1 MPAFGSKAS
10 AISQTRDGGK
20 VRLCGAADTVPQ
32 EPSGHLEKTE
42 CDCCG
47 RVGVRL
53 FQFGAFLEE
62 DDCANACAEC
72 FEDVMGYD
80 PR

>member
-1 MPAFGSKAS
+1 MKPFGTKAS
-10 AISQTRDGGK
+10 AIAQVRDGGK

-32 EPSGHLEKTE
+32 MPSGLE

-53 FQFGAFLEE
+53 FQFGAFLED

-72 FEDVMGYD
+72 FEDVMGGNY
-80 PR
+80 RFRS